1 MRHEIKTAL
10 IWAGIYMAIE
20 IGIVLGG
27 YNHDPSAHIIAFGA
41 NSLCLLLAIA
51 VSVVT
56 NFNKKKHE
64 GVSIVIDLKTGI
76 KTSAIYALTIAS
88 FVLIYYKWI
97 DPEYPEIRRQQ
108 WIAATETKQ
117 FSEDVDKKILD
128 NPDMFYGKSS
138 EDIRDNEQEGI
149 NMLLNPNNVFLMT
162 LLALLVLGMF
172 YSFLITGFNRLV
184 LAKLG

>member
-1 MRHEIKTAL
+1 
-10 IWAGIYMAIE
+10 MAIE
-20 IGIVLGG
+20 IGIVLAD
-27 YNHDPSAHIIAFGA
+27 YNHNPRVHVIAFGV
-41 NSLCLLLAIA
+41 NSLCLLLAVGI
-51 VSVVT
+51 SIIS

-64 GVSIVIDLKTGI
+64 DVSIVVDLKVGI

-88 FVLIYYKWI
+88 FVFIYYKWI

-162 LLALLVLGMF
+162 LLALIVLGMF

-184 LAKLG
+184 LAKLN

>member
-1 MRHEIKTAL
+1 MNHAIKTAL

-20 IGIVLGG
+20 IGIVLAG
-27 YNHDPSAHIIAFGA
+27 YNHDPSVHVIAFGA
-41 NSLCLLLAIA
+41 NTLCLLLAVGISI
-51 VSVVT
+51 VS

-64 GVSIVIDLKTGI
+64 GVSIVVDLKTGI
-76 KTSAIYALTIAS
+76 KTSAIYALTIAC
-88 FVLIYYKWI
+88 FLLVYYKWI

-108 WIAATETKQ
+108 WIEMTETAQ
-117 FSEDVDKKILD
+117 FSEGVGETIKS
-128 NPDMFYGKSS
+128 NPDMYYGKSA

-149 NMLLNPNNVFLMT
+149 NMLLNPNKVFLIS

-172 YSFLITGFNRLV
+172 YSFLVTGFNRLV

>member
-20 IGIVLGG
+20 IGIVLAG
-27 YNHDPSAHIIAFGA
+27 YSHDPNVHVIAFGL
-41 NSLCLLLAIA
+41 NTLCLLLAVGISI
-51 VSVVT
+51 VS

-64 GVSIVIDLKTGI
+64 GVSIVIDLKTGM

-172 YSFLITGFNRLV
+172 YSFLVTAFNRLI